1 MEDLFDANKLALF
14 LIFVIPGFIAIKTY
28 SLFSPLEDKDSS
40 KILIDAIAYSCIN
53 YGLLAVPIYL
63 IQQHK
68 NEIIP
73 FFYYGFYLIAIF
85 ILPIILSCIFY
96 FLRTRKFIQ
105 NFINHPTAKSW
116 DFFFSKRE
124 CCFIIANLK
133 DGKKLGGRYGIN
145 SFSSS
150 FPQAKELYLEQEWI
164 INSKG
169 GFDRAVNESRGII
182 IFFEEIISIEIYDYI
197 EGDTNE

>member
-14 LIFVIPGFIAIKTY
+14 FIFVIPGFIAIKTY

-63 IQQHK
+63 IQEHK
-68 NEIIP
+68 SEIVSLC
-73 FFYYGFYLIAIF
+73 YY
-85 ILPIILSCIFY
+85 SFY
-96 FLRTRKFIQ
+96 FFVIFLAPILLSLLFYWLRKLNCMRKFIS
-105 NFINHPTAKSW
+105 HPTAKPW
-116 DFFFSKRE
+116 DFFFSQGK

-133 DGKKLGGRYGIN
+133 DGSKVGGRYGLH

-150 FPQAKELYLEQEWI
+150 FPQVKELYLEQEWI
-164 INSKG
+164 VNEQG

-182 IFFEEIISIEIYDYI
+182 IFFEEILSIEIYDYI
-197 EGDTNE
+197 EGDNNE